1 MLNNGEIAE
10 PGRNGML
17 GAVVDI
23 RPKREWRQDAAPA
36 PRRRRGRQ
44 ELYADGGVEP
54 AIEDLLNDPVTAA
67 IMRCDRV
74 NPVELRVLVDDVRV
88 SLRSR

>member
-1 MLNNGEIAE
+1 MLS
-10 PGRNGML
+10 
-17 GAVVDI
+17 AVVDA
-23 RPKREWRQDAAPA
+23 RPKREWYQEDAPA

-74 NPVELRVLVDDVRV
+74 NPVDLRVLVNDVRV
-88 SLRSR
+88 GLRSR

>member
-1 MLNNGEIAE
+1 
-10 PGRNGML
+10 ML
-17 GAVVDI
+17 GTIADV
-23 RPKREWRQDAAPA
+23 RLKPKWPQEATPP
-36 PRRRRGRQ
+36 PRRRRGR
-44 ELYADGGVEP
+44 EERYADGGVEP

-74 NPVELRVLVDDVRV
+74 DPIDLRTLVDDLRN

>member
-1 MLNNGEIAE
+1 
-10 PGRNGML
+10 ML
-17 GAVVDI
+17 GTVVDA
-23 RPKREWRQDAAPA
+23 RPKPKWWQEAAPA
-36 PRRRRGRQ
+36 PRRRRGRE

-74 NPVELRVLVDDVRV
+74 NPMDLRILVDDVRI

>member
-1 MLNNGEIAE
+1 MLS
-10 PGRNGML
+10 
-17 GAVVDI
+17 VVIDA
-23 RPKREWRQDAAPA
+23 RPKREWHQESAPV

-74 NPVELRVLVDDVRV
+74 NPVDLRVLVNDVRLN
-88 SLRSR
+88 LRGR